1 MPQNPYDVLE
11 TVHDRASFV
20 EFVRVLGEDFADE
33 SAKKE
38 ENPSSPYSPGANG
51 WEHSTI
57 DAFLE
62 AASAWAVDDRCDPS
76 QYGNPWRYC
85 AQVLY
90 MGKIY
95 E

>member
-1 MPQNPYDVLE
+1 MLQNPSDALE
-11 TVHDRASFV
+11 TVHDAASFV
-20 EFVRVLGEDFADE
+20 EFVRVLGEDFASE
-33 SAKKE
+33 SAKE
-38 ENPSSPYSPGANG
+38 GDPASYSPGANG
-51 WEHSTI
+51 WENDTI
-57 DAFLE
+57 DAFLG
-62 AASAWAVDDRCDPS
+62 AASAWAQDQAGVDPS